1 MLGLGLG
8 LFTMHKVGYLP
19 HHSII
24 AEREEQGD
32 MTILVLLLVCVGLP
46 PRSKKSRSRRRP
58 NVLACCA
65 SIIGHATDRTLALTV
80 AAAAVGRTPRS
91 SLPASAARGTGG
103 RTKRARSARSLGL
116 SLAFRRRRASTQ
128 LAPGPVSPEE
138 GAGLVLFGVSTER
151 EDNRGEKR
159 HRDEAFEG
167 RRLPISDPGS
177 DCHSLRHG

>member
-1 MLGLGLG
+1 MRSSDMLGLGLG

-24 AEREEQGD
+24 AEREDQGD

-80 AAAAVGRTPRS
+80 AAAAVGRTSRS
-91 SLPASAARGTGG
+91 SLPCPPLEAREDG
-103 RTKRARSARSLGL
+103 RNGRGALARSASLSRFAAAAL
-116 SLAFRRRRASTQ
+116 LLNLHQDRYHRRR
-128 LAPGPVSPEE
+128 
-138 GAGLVLFGVSTER
+138 ER
-151 EDNRGEKR
+151 V
-159 HRDEAFEG
+159 
-167 RRLPISDPGS
+167 
-177 DCHSLRHG
+177 